1 MSCGFF
7 SVFSIHM
14 FWHDITELFTNW
26 WTHDQSQQSNLS
38 QFYYNFESYFVE
50 SGHVF
55 VNQYG
60 IIKGQFKNAQSN
72 YFTIFSFYTF
82 DMPILA
88 VHI

>member
-1 MSCGFF
+1 MTRVSKVT
-7 SVFSIHM
+7 SVSVI
-14 FWHDITELFTNW
+14 I
-26 WTHDQSQQSNLS
+26 
-38 QFYYNFESYFVE
+38 YNFESCFVE

-60 IIKGQFKNAQSN
+60 IIKGQFKNAQSD